1 MSASSLASKVQQTL
15 STLQS
20 STRQMKADVEAV
32 KKNWSG
38 SSYDNFRASYCELEK
53 KFSTLNS
60 SWRNVASRLNSLSGA
75 VEAAERDK
83 KAKLAAAKSK
93 NK

>member
-1 MSASSLASKVQQTL
+1 MSTSSLANKVQQTS

-20 STRQMKADVEAV
+20 STRQMKADVEAAEN
-32 KKNWSG
+32 NWIG
-38 SSYDNFRASYCELEK
+38 SSYDSFRTAYGELEK

-60 SWRNVASRLNSLSGA
+60 NWGSIASQLNSLSGA

-83 KAKLAAAKSK
+83 KAKLAAAKRK